1 MVKNNILLATL
12 IRRILFIPLEN
23 KLHIFALPCNI
34 LYVVFFT
41 NFFVIVS
48 VARLFGLLETLLEI
62 VQNAEIMFL
71 T

>member
-1 MVKNNILLATL
+1 VVKNNILLATL